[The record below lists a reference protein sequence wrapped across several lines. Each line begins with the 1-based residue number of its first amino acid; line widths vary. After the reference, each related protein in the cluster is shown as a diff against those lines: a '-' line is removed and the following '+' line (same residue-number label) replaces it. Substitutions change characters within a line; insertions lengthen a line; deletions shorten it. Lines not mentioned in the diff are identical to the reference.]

1 MKRRGC
7 VVVIIAAAL
16 IHFFCL
22 PTRTEATTSS
32 DTDRIFTFNIQGDT
46 TDAHVI
52 RCRVRDCCVHLDFFS
67 WCTQQQT
74 KKQVS
79 IFSASNELVKQ
90 RYPVQLHVSGKSTAT
105 NTISIGNSVKDDEHE
120 LVFDHCIPSHFVL
133 KPSRLYLERDESWL
147 QGITVQIRRAEWDFL
162 TMFEVF
168 LLILI
173 MLVMCTISTRSEQSE
188 TISDDMELL
197 QDQIPQTDSEWQHF
211 FEKIYS

>member
-1 MKRRGC
+1 MLMLFDAGY
-7 VVVIIAAAL
+7 VI
-16 IHFFCL
+16 
-22 PTRTEATTSS
+22 
-32 DTDRIFTFNIQGDT
+32 G
-46 TDAHVI
+46 
-52 RCRVRDCCVHLDFFS
+52 VHLDFFS
-67 WCTQQQT
+67 CTHNKPT
-74 KKQVS
+74 QVS

-105 NTISIGNSVKDDEHE
+105 NTISLGNSVRDEHE

-168 LLILI
+168 LLVLI

-188 TISDDMELL
+188 SIISDDMELL